1 LSPFGATILR
11 LMLGVVYIAHAYHA
25 YFDVT
30 PDAMAATITKDLGL
44 PFPDTLVI
52 FLLAAQLVG
61 GIMLVLGVFT
71 RWAALVNVP
80 VMLVVV
86 LLMQLNE
93 GFFLRAV
100 MTESSRGKAQVV
112 GYEYALV
119 VLTATIAQFF
129 LGGGTWAL
137 TKDT

>member
-1 LSPFGATILR
+1 MSPFGATILR

-30 PDAMAATITKDLGL
+30 PDAMAAMITKDLGL
-44 PFPDTLVI
+44 AFPDALV
-52 FLLAAQLVG
+52 FYLLTAQLMG
-61 GIMLVLGVFT
+61 GIMLVLGLFT
-71 RWAALVNVP
+71 RWATLVNVP

-86 LLMQLNE
+86 LVLQLND

-100 MTESSRGKAQVV
+100 MTEASRGKPHVV

-119 VLTATIAQFF
+119 VLIATIAQFF
-129 LGGGTWAL
+129 LGGGTWAF

>member
-1 LSPFGATILR
+1 
-11 LMLGVVYIAHAYHA
+11 V
-25 YFDVT
+25 
-30 PDAMAATITKDLGL
+30 LGL
-44 PFPDTLVI
+44 FS
-52 FLLAAQLVG
+52 
-61 GIMLVLGVFT
+61 

-86 LLMQLNE
+86 LVLQLND

-100 MTESSRGKAQVV
+100 MTEASRGKAHVV
-112 GYEYALV
+112 GYEYALL
-119 VLTATIAQFF
+119 VLIATIAQFF

>member
-1 LSPFGATILR
+1 
-11 LMLGVVYIAHAYHA
+11 MLGVVYIAHAYHA

-30 PDAMAATITKDLGL
+30 PDAMATMITKDLGL
-44 PFPDTLVI
+44 PFPDALV
-52 FLLAAQLVG
+52 FYLLTAQLMG
-61 GIMLVLGVFT
+61 GIMLVLGLFT
-71 RWAALVNVP
+71 RWATLVNVP

-86 LLMQLNE
+86 LVLQLND

-100 MTESSRGKAQVV
+100 MTEASRGKPHVV

-119 VLTATIAQFF
+119 VLIATIAQFF
-129 LGGGTWAL
+129 LGGGTWAF

>member
-11 LMLGVVYIAHAYHA
+11 VLLGVVYIAHAYHT
-25 YFDVT
+25 YFEVT
-30 PDAMAATITKDLGL
+30 PEAMAAMLNKDLGL
-44 PFPDTLVI
+44 PAADALV
-52 FLLAAQLVG
+52 FYLLAAQLLG
-61 GIMLVLGVFT
+61 GVMLVLGLWT

-86 LLMQLNE
+86 LLIQLSE

-100 MTESSRGKAQVV
+100 ITETSRGKAHVV
-112 GYEYALV
+112 GYEYAMV
-119 VLTATIAQFF
+119 VLVATIAQFF

>member
-1 LSPFGATILR
+1 
-11 LMLGVVYIAHAYHA
+11 MLGVVYIAHAYHA

-30 PDAMAATITKDLGL
+30 PDAMATMITKDLGL
-44 PFPDTLVI
+44 PFPDALV
-52 FLLAAQLVG
+52 FYLLTAQLMG
-61 GIMLVLGVFT
+61 GIMLVLGLFT

-86 LLMQLNE
+86 LVLQLND

-100 MTESSRGKAQVV
+100 MTEASRGKAHVV
-112 GYEYALV
+112 GYEYALL
-119 VLTATIAQFF
+119 VLIATIAQFF

>member
-11 LMLGVVYIAHAYHA
+11 VVLGVVYIAHAYHA

-30 PDAMAATITKDLGL
+30 PDAMAVMITQDLGL
-44 PFPDTLVI
+44 PFRDALV
-52 FLLAAQLVG
+52 FYLLTAQLVG
-61 GIMLVLGVFT
+61 GIMLVLGLFT

-80 VMLVVV
+80 VMLAVV
-86 LLMQLNE
+86 LLVQLND

-100 MTESSRGKAQVV
+100 VTDASPGRATVV

-119 VLTATIAQFF
+119 VLIATIAQFF
-129 LGGGTWAL
+129 LGGGTWAF
-137 TKDT
+137 TKDN

>member
-1 LSPFGATILR
+1 
-11 LMLGVVYIAHAYHA
+11 MLGVVYIAHAYHA

-30 PDAMAATITKDLGL
+30 PDAMAAMITKTLGL
-44 PFPDTLVI
+44 PFPDALV
-52 FLLAAQLVG
+52 FYLLAAQLVG
-61 GIMLVLGVFT
+61 GIMLVLGFFS

-86 LLMQLNE
+86 LVIQLND

-100 MTESSRGKAQVV
+100 ITEASPGKAHVV

-119 VLTATIAQFF
+119 VLIATIAQFF
-129 LGGGTWAL
+129 LGGGTGAL

>member
-1 LSPFGATILR
+1 
-11 LMLGVVYIAHAYHA
+11 MLGVVYIAHAYHA

>member
-44 PFPDTLVI
+44 PFPDALVF

-61 GIMLVLGVFT
+61 GIMLVLGFLT

-86 LLMQLNE
+86 LLIQLND

-100 MTESSRGKAQVV
+100 MTEASRGKAQVV

-119 VLTATIAQFF
+119 ILIATIAQFF

>member
-1 LSPFGATILR
+1 
-11 LMLGVVYIAHAYHA
+11 MLGVVYIAHAYHA

-30 PDAMAATITKDLGL
+30 PDAMAARITKDLGL

>member
-1 LSPFGATILR
+1 MSPFGATILR
-11 LMLGVVYIAHAYHA
+11 VMLGVVYIAHAYHA

-30 PDAMAATITKDLGL
+30 PDAMAAMITKDLGL
-44 PFPDTLVI
+44 PFPDALV
-52 FLLAAQLVG
+52 FYLLTAQLMG
-61 GIMLVLGVFT
+61 GIMFVLGFFT

-86 LLMQLNE
+86 LILQLND

-100 MTESSRGKAQVV
+100 MTEAARGKTLVV

-119 VLTATIAQFF
+119 VLIATIAQFF

>member
-1 LSPFGATILR
+1 
-11 LMLGVVYIAHAYHA
+11 MLGVVYIAHAYHA

-30 PDAMAATITKDLGL
+30 PDAMAAMITKDLGL
-44 PFPDTLVI
+44 PFPDALV
-52 FLLAAQLVG
+52 FYLLAAQLVG
-61 GIMLVLGVFT
+61 GIMLVLGFFS

-86 LLMQLNE
+86 LVIQLND

-100 MTESSRGKAQVV
+100 ITEASPGKAHVV

-119 VLTATIAQFF
+119 VLIATIAQFF
-129 LGGGTWAL
+129 LGGGTGAL
-137 TKDT
+137 TNDT

>member
-1 LSPFGATILR
+1 MSPFGATILR
-11 LMLGVVYIAHAYHA
+11 LLLGVVYIAHAYHA

-30 PDAMAATITKDLGL
+30 PDAMAAMITKDLGL
-44 PFPDTLVI
+44 PFPDALV
-52 FLLAAQLVG
+52 FYLLTAQLVG
-61 GIMLVLGVFT
+61 GIMLVLGFFT

-86 LLMQLNE
+86 LVLQLND

-100 MTESSRGKAQVV
+100 MTEAGRGKPHVV

-119 VLTATIAQFF
+119 ILIATIAQFF

-137 TKDT
+137 TKDA

>member
-1 LSPFGATILR
+1 
-11 LMLGVVYIAHAYHA
+11 MLGVVYIAHAYHA

-30 PDAMAATITKDLGL
+30 PDAMATMITKDLGL
-44 PFPDTLVI
+44 PFPDALV
-52 FLLAAQLVG
+52 FYLLTAQLMG
-61 GIMLVLGVFT
+61 GIMLVLGLFT

-86 LLMQLNE
+86 LVLQLND

-100 MTESSRGKAQVV
+100 MTEASRGKPHVV

-119 VLTATIAQFF
+119 VLIATIAQFF
-129 LGGGTWAL
+129 LGGGTWAF

>member
-11 LMLGVVYIAHAYHA
+11 VMLGVVYIAHAYHA

-30 PDAMAATITKDLGL
+30 PDAMTAMITKDLGL
-44 PFPDTLVI
+44 PFPDALV
-52 FLLAAQLVG
+52 FYLLTAQLMG
-61 GIMLVLGVFT
+61 GIMFVLGFFT

-86 LLMQLNE
+86 LILQLNE

-100 MTESSRGKAQVV
+100 MTEAARGKTLVV

-119 VLTATIAQFF
+119 VLIATIAQFF

>member
-11 LMLGVVYIAHAYHA
+11 VLLGVVYIAHAYHA
-25 YFDVT
+25 YFEVT
-30 PDAMAATITKDLGL
+30 PDTMVAMINKDLGL
-44 PFPDTLVI
+44 PAADALV
-52 FLLAAQLVG
+52 FYLLATQLLG
-61 GIMLVLGVFT
+61 GVMLVLGLWT

-80 VMLVVV
+80 AMLVVV
-86 LLMQLNE
+86 LLIQLND

-100 MTESSRGKAQVV
+100 ITEASRGKAHVV
-112 GYEYALV
+112 GYEYAMV
-119 VLTATIAQFF
+119 VLIATIAQFF

>member
-1 LSPFGATILR
+1 
-11 LMLGVVYIAHAYHA
+11 MLGVVYIAHAYHA

-30 PDAMAATITKDLGL
+30 PDAMAAMITKDLGL
-44 PFPDTLVI
+44 PFPDALV
-52 FLLAAQLVG
+52 FYMLAAQLVG
-61 GIMLVLGVFT
+61 GVMLVLGLFS

-86 LLMQLNE
+86 LVIQLND

-100 MTESSRGKAQVV
+100 ITEAARGKAHVV

-119 VLTATIAQFF
+119 VLIATIAQFF

>member
-11 LMLGVVYIAHAYHA
+11 VMLGVVYIAHAYHA

-30 PDAMAATITKDLGL
+30 PDAMAAMITKDLGL
-44 PFPDTLVI
+44 PFPDALV
-52 FLLAAQLVG
+52 FYLLTAQLMG
-61 GIMLVLGVFT
+61 GIMFVLGFFT

-86 LLMQLNE
+86 LILQLNE

-100 MTESSRGKAQVV
+100 MTEAARGKTLVV

-119 VLTATIAQFF
+119 VLIATIAQFF

>member
-1 LSPFGATILR
+1 
-11 LMLGVVYIAHAYHA
+11 MLGFIYIAHAYHA

-30 PDAMAATITKDLGL
+30 PDGMAVMITKTLGL
-44 PFPDTLVI
+44 PFPDALV
-52 FLLAAQLVG
+52 FYLLTAQLVG
-61 GIMLVLGVFT
+61 GTMLVLGLFT
-71 RWAALVNVP
+71 RWAALANVP

-86 LLMQLNE
+86 LLIQLDD

-100 MTESSRGKAQVV
+100 ITDASHGQAHVV

-119 VLTATIAQFF
+119 VLVATMAQFF

-137 TKDT
+137 TRDT

>member
-1 LSPFGATILR
+1 MSPFGATILR
-11 LMLGVVYIAHAYHA
+11 VMLGVVYIAHAYHA

-30 PDAMAATITKDLGL
+30 PDAMAAMITKDLGL
-44 PFPDTLVI
+44 PFPDALV
-52 FLLAAQLVG
+52 FYLLTAQLMG
-61 GIMLVLGVFT
+61 GIMFVLGFFT

-86 LLMQLNE
+86 LILQLND

-100 MTESSRGKAQVV
+100 MTETSRGKAHVV

-119 VLTATIAQFF
+119 VLIATIAQFF